1 MSDETKPPRRPP
13 PNPLAAKVQPRSETG
28 QWKAADDRRQLTERQ
43 AAFARAYAEN
53 GGNATAAAVVAG
65 YSPESARTAGPRM
78 LLLPWVQRA
87 LNFERR
93 RLLARATFGGL
104 LVVIGILDDERED
117 KKLRLKAAEIALKA
131 DRAERDGEK
140 NADGSNKRLAEM
152 SVDELEGFIRKW
164 EAAKAASAAPILE
177 HEPAPAADNEPHPL
191 DNPPQVIDPAGEST
205 AS

>member
-1 MSDETKPPRRPP
+1 MSEARRPP
-13 PNPLAAKVQPRSETG
+13 PNPVHPQG
-28 QWKAADDRRQLTERQ
+28 ADGRFVVGTERRPLTELQ
-43 AAFARAYAEN
+43 ARFARAYAEN
-53 GGNATAAAVVAG
+53 GGNGAAAAREAG
-65 YSPESARTAGPRM
+65 YSPDSTRSIVSH
-78 LLLPWVQRA
+78 LLSQPWVLRA
-87 LNFERR
+87 IEIERR
-93 RLLARATFGGL
+93 RILGRSGLAAMR
-104 LVVIGILDDERED
+104 VVIGILDDERED